1 MAINPRTSAKPSPT
15 AIVLISDTLCGMNG
29 SGGVMGRL
37 SAAQNGTHWATLLP
51 LFYNGIQALR
61 KKHAVK
67 NLGPQHPCWAG

>member
-1 MAINPRTSAKPSPT
+1 
-15 AIVLISDTLCGMNG
+15 MNG

>member
-1 MAINPRTSAKPSPT
+1 
-15 AIVLISDTLCGMNG
+15 MNG

-67 NLGPQHPCWAG
+67 TLGRNTLVGRARQKKSPQSGLDQ